1 MSLLKIVKDIVK
13 RQFLSGVLVIV
24 PLILTYVVLRF
35 LFETIDGIL
44 SPIIYRL
51 LGYNIPGLGIVVT
64 ILLILLAGTL
74 TRNFAGNKLYKI
86 WERILG
92 NIPII
97 RVVYNATKQLV
108 EAVTLPNVKTFKEV
122 VLFEYP
128 RKDLYTM
135 GFATSRTK
143 LETTATGTRK
153 LVGIFV
159 PSTPTPVTGFVIFAP
174 EDEVITL
181 NITIEEAVKLIVSGG
196 IVTPPKLA
204 GQTSG
209 NNATVEEK

>member
-1 MSLLKIVKDIVK
+1 MSLIRIVKDIIK

-35 LFETIDGIL
+35 LFEAIDGIL
-44 SPIIYRL
+44 SPVIFRL
-51 LGYNIPGLGIVVT
+51 LGYNIPGLGIVIT
-64 ILLILLAGTL
+64 LLLILLAGTL
-74 TRNFAGNKLYKI
+74 TRNFLGDRLYKV

-108 EAVTLPNVKTFKEV
+108 EAVTLPNVKSFKEV

-128 RKDLYTM
+128 RKGLYTM
-135 GFATSRTK
+135 GFATSRVL
-143 LETTATGTRK
+143 LETTASGPRK
-153 LVGIFV
+153 MVGIFV

-174 EDEVITL
+174 EDEIITL

-196 IVTPPKLA
+196 IVSPPTL
-204 GQTSG
+204 TDSG
-209 NNATVEEK
+209 RPDDIAEVKE

>member
-1 MSLLKIVKDIVK
+1 MSLLKIVKDIIK

-44 SPIIYRL
+44 SPFIFRL

-64 ILLILLAGTL
+64 ILLILLAGSL
-74 TRNFAGNKLYKI
+74 TRNFAGNKLYKV

-135 GFATSRTK
+135 GFATSRTR
-143 LETTATGTRK
+143 LESSAFGTRR
-153 LVGIFV
+153 LIGIFV

-196 IVTPPKLA
+196 IVTPPMLS
-204 GQTSG
+204 GLTSN
-209 NNATVEEK
+209 NNAEKKE

>member
-1 MSLLKIVKDIVK
+1 MSLFRIVKDIIK

-35 LFETIDGIL
+35 LFEAIDGIL
-44 SPIIYRL
+44 SPVIFRVF
-51 LGYNIPGLGIVVT
+51 GYHVPGLGIVVT
-64 ILLILLAGTL
+64 LLIILLAGFL
-74 TRNFAGNKLYKI
+74 TRNFLGDRLYKV

-92 NIPII
+92 KIPII

-122 VLFEYP
+122 ILFEYP
-128 RKDLYTM
+128 RKGLYTI
-135 GFATSRTK
+135 GFATSRFR
-143 LETTATGTRK
+143 LESTASGSRK
-153 LVGIFV
+153 MVGIFV

-174 EDEVITL
+174 EDEIITL

-196 IVTPPKLA
+196 IVSPPTLTDIRPDDIAEVK
-204 GQTSG
+204 
-209 NNATVEEK
+209 E